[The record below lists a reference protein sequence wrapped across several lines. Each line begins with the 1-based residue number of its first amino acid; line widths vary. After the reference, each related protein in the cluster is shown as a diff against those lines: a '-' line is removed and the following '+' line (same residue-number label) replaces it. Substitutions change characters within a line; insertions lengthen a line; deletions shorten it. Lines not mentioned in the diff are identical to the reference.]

1 MPGGRQALAPR
12 RHSGLPPVMRTR
24 TALVLPVLSLLAAA
38 CGTTPIDRGEAE
50 AMLSAQAACWN
61 RGDLPGFVASY
72 WDGAALTFLGGSGVT
87 RGRADLLARYQQR
100 YPTAEARGTLR
111 FAVVDF
117 QPLGGAHALL
127 LGRYELERQDP
138 SSGWFSLVLAR
149 QQGHIV
155 ILHDHTSESPRN

>member
-1 MPGGRQALAPR
+1 
-12 RHSGLPPVMRTR
+12 MRTR
-24 TALVLPVLSLLAAA
+24 TALALLALSLSHAA
-38 CGTTPIDRGEAE
+38 CSTPAIDRAEAE
-50 AMLSAQAACWN
+50 AMLAAQAAFWN

-72 WDGAALTFLGGSGVT
+72 WDGAELTFLGSSGVT

-111 FAVVDF
+111 FTVIDHR
-117 QPLGGAHALL
+117 PLGATHALL
-127 LGRYELERQDP
+127 LGRYELERTVP

-149 QQGHIV
+149 QDGRIV

>member
-1 MPGGRQALAPR
+1 
-12 RHSGLPPVMRTR
+12 MRAC
-24 TALVLPVLSLLAAA
+24 TALVLPVLSLFAAA
-38 CGTTPIDRGEAE
+38 CGTAPIGRAEAE
-50 AMLSAQAACWN
+50 AMLTAQAACWN

-72 WDGAALTFLGGSGVT
+72 WDGAELTFLGGSGVT

-111 FAVVDF
+111 FTVVDHRE
-117 QPLGGAHALL
+117 LGTDHALL
-127 LGRYELERQDP
+127 LGRYELDRKDP

-149 QQGHIV
+149 QDGQVV

>member
-1 MPGGRQALAPR
+1 
-12 RHSGLPPVMRTR
+12 MRSR
-24 TALVLPVLSLLAAA
+24 SFLVLSLSSLVVAA
-38 CGTTPIDRGEAE
+38 CSTAPIGRAEAE
-50 AMLSAQAACWN
+50 AVLTAQAACWN

-72 WDGAALTFLGGSGVT
+72 WDGAELTFLGGSGVT

-111 FAVVDF
+111 FTVVDL
-117 QPLGGAHALL
+117 QQLGDAHALL
-127 LGRYELERQDP
+127 LGRYELERKDP

-149 QQGHIV
+149 QQGRVV